1 MRQTLNYRVPVEYVP
16 MKRLVILISGRGS
29 NLEAILERIRAQ
41 GWPIEVAQ
49 VISNQPD
56 AAGLAVAQSYGVPG
70 QVLSPKDFV
79 DRDAYD
85 LALAQRILGFAPDLV
100 ALAGFMRILSPAF
113 CQRFAG
119 RLINI
124 HPSLLPAF
132 KGLKT
137 HAQALAAGVPL
148 HGCTVHAVTPELD
161 HGPILAQAVCP
172 VFQND
177 TVESLATRVLEMEH
191 ALYPNA
197 IAGILSGR
205 FVLENGRWID
215 RGIAEF
221 GGAFLRWHVHPSL

>member
-1 MRQTLNYRVPVEYVP
+1 

-29 NLEAILERIRAQ
+29 NLEAILGQIRAK
-41 GWPIEVAQ
+41 GWPIAVAQ
-49 VISNQPD
+49 VISSQPD
-56 AAGLAVAQSYGVPG
+56 AAGLAVAQSFGVPG
-70 QVLSPKDFV
+70 QVLSAKDFV

-85 LALAQRILGFAPDLV
+85 LALAERIEGFRPDLV
-100 ALAGFMRILSPAF
+100 VLAGFMRILSPVF

-137 HAQALAAGVPL
+137 HAQALAAGVVL

-161 HGPILAQAVCP
+161 HGPILAQAVGP
-172 VFQND
+172 VFPND
-177 TVESLATRVLEMEH
+177 TVESLASRVLEMEH
-191 ALYPNA
+191 QLYPNA

-205 FVLENGRWID
+205 FVLENGCWID
-215 RGIAEF
+215 RGVSDF
-221 GGAFLRWHVHPSL
+221 GEAFPRWHVHPSL

>member
-1 MRQTLNYRVPVEYVP
+1 

-29 NLEAILERIRAQ
+29 NLEAILGQIRAK
-41 GWPIEVAQ
+41 GWPIAVAQ
-49 VISNQPD
+49 VISSQPD
-56 AAGLAVAQSYGVPG
+56 AAGLTVAQSYGVPG
-70 QVLSPKDFV
+70 QVLSAKDFV

-85 LALAQRILGFAPDLV
+85 LALAERIEGFRPDLV
-100 ALAGFMRILSPAF
+100 VLAGFMRILSPVF

-137 HAQALAAGVPL
+137 HAQALAAGVVL

-161 HGPILAQAVCP
+161 HGPILAQAVGP
-172 VFQND
+172 VFPND
-177 TVESLATRVLEMEH
+177 TVESLASRVLEMEH
-191 ALYPNA
+191 QLYPNA

-205 FVLENGRWID
+205 FVLENGCWID
-215 RGIAEF
+215 RGVSDF
-221 GGAFLRWHVHPSL
+221 GEAFPRWHVHPSL

>member
-1 MRQTLNYRVPVEYVP
+1 

-29 NLEAILERIRAQ
+29 NLEAILEQIRAQ
-41 GWPIEVAQ
+41 RWPVEVAQ
-49 VISNQPD
+49 VISNEPD

-70 QVLSPKDFV
+70 QVLSPKVFV
-79 DRDAYD
+79 DREAYD
-85 LALAQRILGFAPDLV
+85 LALAERIEGFQPDLV
-100 ALAGFMRILSPAF
+100 VLAGFMRILSPRF
-113 CQRFAG
+113 CQRFGG

-137 HAQALAAGVPL
+137 HAQALAAGVVV

-172 VFQND
+172 VFPND

-191 ALYPNA
+191 QLYPNA

-205 FVLENGRWID
+205 FALENGRWID
-215 RGIAEF
+215 RGVSEF
-221 GGAFLRWHVHPSL
+221 GGVFSRWHVHPSL

>member
-1 MRQTLNYRVPVEYVP
+1 MRQTLNYRVPVEYAA

-29 NLEAILERIRAQ
+29 NLEAILEQIRAQ
-41 GWPIEVAQ
+41 GWPIDVAQ

-56 AAGLAVAQSYGVPG
+56 AAGLAVAQSYGVAG
-70 QVLSPKDFV
+70 QVLSAKDFV

-85 LALAQRILGFAPDLV
+85 QALAQRIEGFAPDLV
-100 ALAGFMRILSPAF
+100 ALAGFMRILSPSF
-113 CQRFAG
+113 CHRFAG

-137 HAQALAAGVPL
+137 HAQALSAGVVL

-161 HGPILAQAVCP
+161 HGPILAQAVGP
-172 VFQND
+172 VFPDD
-177 TVESLATRVLEMEH
+177 TVDSLAARVLEMEH
-191 ALYPNA
+191 QLYPSA

-205 FVLENGRWID
+205 FVLENGRWSD
-215 RGIAEF
+215 RGVSEF
-221 GGAFLRWHVHPSL
+221 GGAFSRWHVHPSL

>member
-1 MRQTLNYRVPVEYVP
+1 

-29 NLEAILERIRAQ
+29 NLEAILGQIRAK
-41 GWPIEVAQ
+41 GWPIAVAQ
-49 VISNQPD
+49 VISSQPD

-70 QVLSPKDFV
+70 QVLSAKDFV

-85 LALAQRILGFAPDLV
+85 LALAERIEGFRPDLV
-100 ALAGFMRILSPAF
+100 VLAGFMRILSPVF

-137 HAQALAAGVPL
+137 HAQALAAGVVL

-161 HGPILAQAVCP
+161 HGPILAQAVGP
-172 VFQND
+172 VFPND
-177 TVESLATRVLEMEH
+177 TVESLASRVLEMEH
-191 ALYPNA
+191 QLYPNA

-205 FVLENGRWID
+205 FVLENGCWID
-215 RGIAEF
+215 RGVSDF
-221 GGAFLRWHVHPSL
+221 GEAFPRWHVHPSL